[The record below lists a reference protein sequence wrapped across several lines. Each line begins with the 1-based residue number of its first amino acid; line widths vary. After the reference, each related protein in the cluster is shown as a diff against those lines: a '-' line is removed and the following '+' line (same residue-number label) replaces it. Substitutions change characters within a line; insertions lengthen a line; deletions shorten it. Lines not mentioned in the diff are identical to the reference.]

1 MATAHII
8 EQAYNLILEGVTGT
22 GKTHLVNAL
31 AIAAIHFGKLIGLYY
46 VADLVNLLEKEK
58 KQGKGGNLAKQLNG
72 MDAVISD

>member
-1 MATAHII
+1 MATAHIM

-46 VADLVNLLEKEK
+46 AADLVNLLEK
-58 KQGKGGNLAKQLNG
+58 
-72 MDAVISD
+72 